1 MASSSRSLFAYDSDS
16 DTALDAVRRENIL
29 ASQNILA
36 AAMDASVSKFPFLHG
51 GNSSSAQGVIRM
63 TDMSPA
69 EFATFVDGTIYRDFA
84 DLSGSQ
90 VELTSSSGAAPTRHR
105 SSQPISSS
113 SETRYTIPENFAPPP
128 QTPVEPPAAV
138 TADTN
143 AAIPDP
149 AAAPAPAPVPAAAP
163 IPAFAAPAAA
173 DLASAAPVN
182 DGFSDSGFSLPMD
195 AASVIPNYES
205 DRLLHSSFGGRLFN
219 CIALD
224 QLAVGMTI
232 LVFGFST
239 PEAPADSVAGLVAGY
254 VVVNRLSDGSC
265 DAVRAYIMDGTMAAV
280 HPRVL
285 TFFPHSELKSVPIL
299 SDSAISTNSFPISIA
314 TFARAQNVKMIGV
327 PVLSSAAVPPAPTS
341 GGVLTVE
348 SADSQL
354 KRDARE
360 AKLDAVFVLM
370 RGNKSKVDAFVG
382 PQRDLSNETVI
393 SAIYSG
399 LTVSQLNLP
408 CVKPDNLPLLLVA
421 QFGATYLALKGKGV
435 NLTLQHALPAVSANI
450 AGQFENLV
458 QVAQAL
464 QDIFEILGGIYAAPG
479 TPIGDADPL
488 LFLDITT
495 RMLAQ
500 LRSKAHQGTY
510 LGGIPIAS
518 VVQAAN
524 QCLANFGKYLR
535 DRPNAIIPL
544 ADFKAGA
551 AACLD
556 LKPQEAVMDAFT
568 AGHNAVLFIA
578 PQISTFDGSS
588 LPAARSAVAIEGRLS
603 GTKRSLAPTPYQVLP
618 RQAQKQQRLYLGTP
632 AANANTGRSRPLVAQ
647 APTAPLVANRA
658 AQAGPFICV
667 SDFVAKLDG
676 VRFPNGCTTPS
687 CGRRHIPLPPVG
699 QFSAADK
706 AEILQSLQKMKGTR
720 VPSMVTLVQ
729 GRS

>member
-1 MASSSRSLFAYDSDS
+1 
-16 DTALDAVRRENIL
+16 
-29 ASQNILA
+29 
-36 AAMDASVSKFPFLHG
+36 
-51 GNSSSAQGVIRM
+51 
-63 TDMSPA
+63 
-69 EFATFVDGTIYRDFA
+69 
-84 DLSGSQ
+84 
-90 VELTSSSGAAPTRHR
+90 
-105 SSQPISSS
+105 
-113 SETRYTIPENFAPPP
+113 
-128 QTPVEPPAAV
+128 
-138 TADTN
+138 
-143 AAIPDP
+143 
-149 AAAPAPAPVPAAAP
+149 
-163 IPAFAAPAAA
+163 
-173 DLASAAPVN
+173 
-182 DGFSDSGFSLPMD
+182 MD

-219 CIALD
+219 CIPLD
-224 QLAVGMTI
+224 KLAVGMTI

-239 PEAPADSVAGLVAGY
+239 PDAPADSVAGLVAGY

-265 DAVRAYIMDGTMAAV
+265 DAVRAYIVDDAMAAV

-285 TFFPHSELKSVPIL
+285 TFFPRSELKSVPIL
-299 SDSAISTNSFPISIA
+299 SDSAIATHSFPACIA
-314 TFARAQNVKMIGV
+314 TFARAQNVKLIGA
-327 PVLSSAAVPPAPTS
+327 PVLSSVSASPAPTS
-341 GGVLTVE
+341 GGGVLTVE

-370 RGNKSKVDAFVG
+370 RGDKMKVDAFVG

-399 LTVSQLNLP
+399 LSVSQLNLP

-488 LFLDITT
+488 LFLDIIT

-518 VVQAAN
+518 VVQATN
-524 QCLANFGKYLR
+524 QCLSNLGKYFR
-535 DRPNAIIPL
+535 DKQNALLSL
-544 ADFKAGA
+544 AEFKAGA

-578 PQISTFDGSS
+578 PQISTFDGAP
-588 LPAARSAVAIEGRLS
+588 LPSARGAAAPDGRLS
-603 GTKRSLAPTPYQVLP
+603 GTKRSFSPTPYQVLP
-618 RQAQKQQRLYLGTP
+618 RQTQKQQRLYLGTP
-632 AANANTGRSRPLVAQ
+632 AANANVGRPRPPVAQ
-647 APTAPLVANRA
+647 ASSAVPPVANRA

-667 SDFVAKLDG
+667 SDFVAKLDS
-676 VRFPNGCTTPS
+676 VRFPHGCTTPS

-729 GRS
+729 GRT